1 MRTILGNSQFGNI
14 YYMISYQKKG
24 NIMRKYLALLFLLPT
39 ALMIISGAANA
50 QRKNTTSHDI
60 PAKIEADISK
70 DFKEAKN
77 DIKEKIDKHECDCK
91 KIKHCCKK
99 CKKMHKKH
107 KKDHND

>member
-1 MRTILGNSQFGNI
+1 
-14 YYMISYQKKG
+14 
-24 NIMRKYLALLFLLPT
+24 MRKYLALLFLLPT

-60 PAKIEADISK
+60 PAKI
-70 DFKEAKN
+70 
-77 DIKEKIDKHECDCK
+77 KEKIDKHKCDCK
-91 KIKHCCKK
+91 KIKNCCKK

>member
-1 MRTILGNSQFGNI
+1 
-14 YYMISYQKKG
+14 
-24 NIMRKYLALLFLLPT
+24 MRKYLALLFLLPT
-39 ALMIISGAANA
+39 ALMVISGAANA

-70 DFKEAKN
+70 DIKN
-77 DIKEKIDKHECDCK
+77 VKQDIKEKMDKHDCDCK

-107 KKDHND
+107 HND

>member
-1 MRTILGNSQFGNI
+1 
-14 YYMISYQKKG
+14 
-24 NIMRKYLALLFLLPT
+24 MRKYLALLFLLPT

-77 DIKEKIDKHECDCK
+77 DIKEKIDKHKCD
-91 KIKHCCKK
+91 